1 MTSALP
7 PDLINPAKALI
18 IFVAV
23 TALGLS
29 LRYGALRTLSRWAKR
44 TATHVDDM
52 LLESLRFPSLVWC
65 LLIGVYI
72 AVDTAHLPPR
82 LNSQVLNVV
91 FALMVVSVTAAIANL
106 AGTTIGHVLK
116 ENNLAIPATGLSLT
130 IIKIAVWTTGGLVLL
145 SGLGVSIAPILTAL
159 GVGGLAV
166 ALALQDTL
174 SNFFAGIHLL
184 IEEPVR
190 VGDFVRL
197 ETGQEGYIV
206 DIGWRT
212 TRIRMLPNNM
222 VIIPNNKLTQS
233 VLINYSMPEPR
244 MAVSIRIS
252 VAYGTDPGRVEL
264 ALLDEVQQA
273 IGHVP
278 GLLADPA
285 PAVRLIPGFGESSL
299 DFTLGVHVREFEDQ
313 FPVQHELRKRILQRF
328 GSEKIEVPFPQ
339 RTVHLHTEPEPR
351 QR

>member
-1 MTSALP
+1 MT
-7 PDLINPAKALI
+7 PDAVNLLKALTG
-18 IFVAV
+18 FAGVSGL
-23 TALGLS
+23 ALGLRHLAFRALNSWAASTPTRLDDVVVQS
-29 LRYGALRTLSRWAKR
+29 LRI
-44 TATHVDDM
+44 
-52 LLESLRFPSLVWC
+52 PSAIWC
-65 LLIGVYI
+65 ILIGLHS
-72 AVDTAHLPPR
+72 AVGMMRLPER
-82 LNSQVLNVV
+82 SSMLILNVI
-91 FALMVVSVTAAIANL
+91 FAVLVVSVTMAVANVVGSAL
-106 AGTTIGHVLK
+106 GQILK
-116 ENNLAIPATGLSLT
+116 EQHLVIPATGLSLT
-130 IIKIAVWTTGGLVLL
+130 IIKVALWVVGGLVLL

-184 IEEPVR
+184 IEQPVR
-190 VGDFVRL
+190 VGDFVKL

-233 VLINYSMPEPR
+233 ILINYSMPEPR
-244 MAVSIRIS
+244 MAMSIRIS
-252 VAYGTDPGRVEL
+252 VAYGTDPGRVERVL
-264 ALLDEVQQA
+264 FEEVQKA

-299 DFTLGVHVREFEDQ
+299 DFTLSCHVREFGDQ
-313 FPVQHELRKRILQRF
+313 FPIQHELRKRILKRF
-328 GSEKIEVPFPQ
+328 QEEKIEMPFPQ
-339 RTVHLHTEPEPR
+339 QTVHLRSSP
-351 QR
+351 QAGS

>member
-82 LNSQVLNVV
+82 LNS
-91 FALMVVSVTAAIANL
+91 LMVVSVTAAIANL
-106 AGTTIGHVLK
+106 AGTTIGYVLK

-313 FPVQHELRKRILQRF
+313 FPVQHELRKRILKRF
-328 GSEKIEVPFPQ
+328 ESEKIEVPFPQ

-351 QR
+351 Q